1 MTSSASSS
9 PLWIFGYGSLI
20 WRADF
25 AFVEKR
31 PAYIRD
37 FSRRFW
43 QGSSDHRGMPGAPGR
58 VVTLI
63 EDLEAC
69 CAGMAYRIDP
79 TLSSTVLARLDH
91 REQGG
96 YDQLQIPIHFS
107 PTEVPSPASPTMR
120 TQPTPAF
127 LGTAPV
133 DSIARQIVDSTGPSG
148 PNSEYVLEL
157 DQRTCASINRALA
170 QDPDNHVAAIATAVR
185 RLLCTAIP

>member
-1 MTSSASSS
+1 MTRPAASS

-107 PTEVPSPASPTMR
+107 ATETVTGITYYANSTNSS
-120 TQPTPAF
+120 F

-133 DSIARQIVDSTGPSG
+133 DSIAQQIVDSTGPSG
-148 PNSEYVLEL
+148 PNSEYILEL
-157 DQRTCASINRALA
+157 DKALQSINLALA
-170 QDPDNHVAAIATAVR
+170 QDPDNHVAAIAIAVR
-185 RLLCTAIP
+185 RLLAT

>member
-1 MTSSASSS
+1 MTSSAPSS

-79 TLSSTVLARLDH
+79 KLTSTVLAGLDH

-96 YDQLQIPIHFS
+96 YDQLQLPIHFS
-107 PTEVPSPASPTMR
+107 PTEVVTGLTYYANPRNSS
-120 TQPTPAF
+120 F
-127 LGTAPV
+127 LGEAPV

-157 DQRTCASINRALA
+157 DSALREINRVLA
-170 QDPDNHVAAIATAVR
+170 QDTDNHVAAIATAVR
-185 RLLCTAIP
+185 QLLSTAIP

>member
-107 PTEVPSPASPTMR
+107 ATEIVTGITYYANSTNSS
-120 TQPTPAF
+120 F

-133 DSIARQIVDSTGPSG
+133 DSIAQQIVDSTGPSG
-148 PNSEYVLEL
+148 PNSEYILEL
-157 DQRTCASINRALA
+157 DKALQSINRALA
-170 QDPDNHVAAIATAVR
+170 QDPDNHVAAIAIAVR
-185 RLLCTAIP
+185 RLLAT